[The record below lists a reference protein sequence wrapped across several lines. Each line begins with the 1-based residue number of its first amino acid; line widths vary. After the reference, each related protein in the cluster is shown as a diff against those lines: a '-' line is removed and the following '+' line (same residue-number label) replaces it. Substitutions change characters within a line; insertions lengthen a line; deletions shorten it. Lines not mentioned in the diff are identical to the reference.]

1 MTTLFFES
9 LVQKHPGKLVATHV
23 YPGLVITPGMYLEG
37 CPLWFRVLRA
47 IFGGLGIMKLVSL
60 SSEEAQNRMVWTLAG
75 AGFVSR
81 EGEGMVGTDGVRGG
95 GTYAVGRLGEICQDG
110 KAYEEIREGDL
121 KEEGLGAAYV
131 EGF

>member
-1 MTTLFFES
+1 
-9 LVQKHPGKLVATHV
+9 
-23 YPGLVITPGMYLEG
+23 
-37 CPLWFRVLRA
+37 
-47 IFGGLGIMKLVSL
+47 MKLVRL
-60 SSEEAQNRMVWTLAG
+60 SSEEAGNRMVWTLAG
-75 AGFVSR
+75 AGSVST

-95 GTYAVGRLGEICQDG
+95 GAYAVGRLGEICQDG